1 MANPQEAD
9 PVKLFVAVLWAD
21 NEALQRAVSMME
33 EYWGE
38 VDFAGPDH
46 VFNSTD
52 YYEPEMG
59 SNLNRRLISFLQL
72 FPPDHLSRA
81 KHISNDIEDKLS
93 EGNGRPVNLDAGYLD
108 HNKIVLASFKGA
120 GQKIY
125 LGNCVW
131 ADFIARY
138 RSGRYQPFDWTF
150 PDFKDGRYDL
160 ELSKIRNIYRKQI
173 RLQVSGYRS

>member
-1 MANPQEAD
+1 
-9 PVKLFVAVLWAD
+9 LFVAVLWAD
-21 NEALQRAVSMME
+21 NESLQNSIKRME
-33 EYWGE
+33 EYWGN
-38 VDFAGPDH
+38 VDFVGPDH
-46 VFNSTD
+46 VFNITE

-59 SNLNRRLISFLQL
+59 ANLNRRLISFLRL
-72 FPPDHLSRA
+72 FPPGQLSSA
-81 KHISNDIEDKLS
+81 KRISNDIEDMLATENK
-93 EGNGRPVNLDAGYLD
+93 RAVNLDVGYLD

-125 LGNCVW
+125 LGDCVW

-160 ELSKIRNIYRKQI
+160 ELSKIRAIYRKQI
-173 RLQVSGYRS
+173 SDIRFGGHKASVIV